1 MDTSINRTFLS
12 AFNNVVT
19 QFINDLII
27 TFPEEMEFKK
37 FKTGFS
43 LLSKTNPRKFLTVFN
58 YYIGN
63 YKSQIIE
70 HDESFFLI
78 TKSDNLSGVE
88 DNSITQLLDKLKIYW
103 KTLSASNKD
112 KIWTYLNTL
121 MVLSDKC

>member
-1 MDTSINRTFLS
+1 MDTSINKTFLS

-19 QFINDLII
+19 QFINDLIN

-63 YKSQIIE
+63 YRSKILE
-70 HDESFFLI
+70 KDETFFLI
-78 TKSDNLSGVE
+78 TESNNLSGVE
-88 DNSITQLLDKLKIYW
+88 DNSITQLLDKLKTYW
-103 KTLSASNKD
+103 ETLSLYNKD
-112 KIWTYLNTL
+112 KIWSYLNTL
-121 MVLSDKC
+121 MVLSNKC

>member
-70 HDESFFLI
+70 QDESFFLI